1 VRESGGGRELV
12 PPEPAEDLRV
22 ARETNG
28 HALVEAI
35 RRVPGRMHRVLE
47 EGIQSA
53 WLYETLGPH
62 LDEIAV
68 AGITESRGQKSDRRD
83 AK

>member
-1 VRESGGGRELV
+1 MS
-12 PPEPAEDLRV
+12 PA
-22 ARETNG
+22 
-28 HALVEAI
+28 
-35 RRVPGRMHRVLE
+35 LE